1 MMAKKKEERGGRDS
15 SPGSGH
21 SIFKGMEVQTGMS
34 CRGTFV
40 KPLEMSRVKIMKDS
54 VGLAREPELD
64 LEDFGAGFEGA
75 CFKQDNVTLLDVC
88 FGAILLLVWGMN
100 WVQARR
106 SISHLCTDVG
116 QVVLELKQ
124 LQGE

>member
-1 MMAKKKEERGGRDS
+1 M
-15 SPGSGH
+15 
-21 SIFKGMEVQTGMS
+21 QTGMS

-40 KPLEMSRVKIMKDS
+40 KLLEMSRVKIMKDS

-75 CFKQDNVTLLDVC
+75 CFKQDNVC
-88 FGAILLLVWGMN
+88 FGAIFLLVWGMN
-100 WVQARR
+100 WVQAQR

-116 QVVLELKQ
+116 QVVLEPKQ
-124 LQGE
+124 